1 MSLLEVK
8 GLVAG
13 YGGVPVLHGVD
24 LQLEEGQLLTVI
36 GANGAGKSTL
46 MRTIL
51 GLNHPMAG
59 TITFDGTVIS
69 KSSAEAITR
78 KAIAIVP
85 ENRRVF
91 PKLSVQENI
100 LLGAYAR
107 GRDNKGMRED
117 SERMYTQFPRLD
129 ARRKQLAGTLSGGEQ
144 QMLAIAMA
152 LMARPRLLMLDE
164 PSLGLAP
171 IIVHQVFE
179 EIATLRKAG
188 TTILLNEQLANKAL
202 EVADR
207 AMVLHLGRVIAE
219 GDADDIRRDDRVRSA
234 YLGAA

>member
-13 YGGVPVLHGVD
+13 YGGVPVLHGID
-24 LQLEEGQLLTVI
+24 LELEEGQLLTVI

-51 GLNHPMAG
+51 GLNHPMGG
-59 TITFDGTVIS
+59 TVTFDGKVIS
-69 KSSAEAITR
+69 KSSAEKITR
-78 KAIAIVP
+78 RAIAIVP

-91 PKLSVQENI
+91 PKLSVEENI

-107 GRDNKGMRED
+107 GGDKKGMRED
-117 SERMYTQFPRLD
+117 RERMYTQFPRLD

-171 IIVHQVFE
+171 IIVQQVFD
-179 EIATLRKAG
+179 EIAALRRSG

-202 EVADR
+202 DVADR
-207 AMVLHLGRVIAE
+207 ALVLHLGRVVTS
-219 GDADDIRRDDRVRSA
+219 GDAAVVRKDEKVRHA
-234 YLGAA
+234 YLGA